1 MANRGLGCFV
11 SCAGGLF
18 NVMDRGEAAGANII
32 MTHPAPPQ
40 RWNSQPFKDET
51 TDLFLER
58 KAKGTSIERFY
69 FHGIYLVNL
78 ANPDKQKFH
87 LAKMS
92 LVNHMDLLN
101 KIDGDGVI
109 FHTGSLNAYEKGT
122 EEKGYDRVVYGLNW
136 IFENL
141 STETKGRKL
150 FLEVAAGSGSV
161 VGDRFE
167 ELMEI
172 YNKVDPEVQKHIG
185 FCLDTQHMFASG
197 YDFINDLDGVVD
209 QIDKYLGF
217 DKITA
222 VHFNDSKTDL
232 ASHKDRHENLSSTDA
247 KIGEE
252 AMKAFLNH
260 PKLKKLDYILET
272 PELGTPEGSKKQMDI
287 LKSWAK

>member
-1 MANRGLGCFV
+1 MSDRNLGCFV

-18 NVMDRGEAAGANII
+18 NIFDRGEAAGANIV

-40 RWNSQPFKDET
+40 RWNSQPFKEDTVEKY
-51 TDLFLER
+51 LER
-58 KAKGTSIERFY
+58 KGAGTSIKKTY

-78 ANPDKQKFH
+78 ANPDSQKFH
-87 LAKMS
+87 LSKLS

-109 FHTGSLNAYEKGT
+109 FHTGSLNAYEKGD
-122 EEKGYDRVVYGLNW
+122 EAKGYERVVYGLNW

-172 YNKVDPEVQKHIG
+172 YNKVKPEFQPHIG

-197 YDFINDLDGVVD
+197 YDLINGLEGVVE
-209 QIDKYLGF
+209 QIEKYLGF
-217 DKITA
+217 DKISA

-232 ASHKDRHENLSSTDA
+232 ASHKDRHENLGSPDA
-247 KIGEE
+247 KIGEK

-260 PKLKKLDYILET
+260 PKLRKLDFLLET
-272 PELGTPEGSKKQMDI
+272 PELGTPEGAKKQMDI
-287 LKSWAK
+287 LKSWAN